1 MGIVLPPR
9 VGLAAMSALR
19 IFAGFAILLVLVA
32 GAFVAYAWRSVIDPI
47 NPPVQTSSDRALVAR
62 GADLA
67 AIGNCNVCHTAPGG
81 VPFAGGLGIPTPFGT
96 IYSTNITPDPQS
108 GIGRWSEAAFIRSMR
123 EGVDREGRHL
133 YPAFP
138 YDHYTLVTDEDSRAL
153 YAFLM
158 TRKAVS
164 AASPANELSF
174 PFNIRMLLAGWK
186 ALYLREGP
194 LQPDSNQSAEWN
206 RGRYLVEGLSHCG
219 ACHTPRNRLGA
230 EKKDEYFAGAEVE
243 NWTVYPINTNSPAPV
258 PWNADSLTFYLRH
271 GWHEH
276 HGASRGSMAPVT
288 ANLGSIPEADVRA
301 IAVYVS
307 DVMGRPSQ
315 ARIARGQAALATARK
330 ESEAPFAMR
339 ANSTDNGVGEAIF
352 LSACQGCH
360 DGRRPVPFGGLNLH
374 LSSAVNAPNAQN
386 IINVTLF
393 GLPAAKGEPSAIM
406 PAYHGVLNPD
416 QLVALLD
423 YMRDRFS
430 DQPAWTDTRA
440 RVTATMSG
448 EREVPIYRMDG
459 TTQAPPETSMRT
471 TPWP

>member
-1 MGIVLPPR
+1 MDIVLGR
-9 VGLAAMSALR
+9 RAELAAVKALR
-19 IFAGFAILLVLVA
+19 VLAALMILLVLGA
-32 GAFVAYAWRSVIDPI
+32 GAFVAYAWRSAIDPVD
-47 NPPVQTSSDRALVAR
+47 PPAQTSFDRALVAR

-67 AIGNCNVCHTAPGG
+67 AIGNCNVCHTAPGRQ
-81 VPFAGGLGIPTPFGT
+81 PFAGGLGIPTPFGT
-96 IYSTNITPDPQS
+96 IYSTNITPDPET

-138 YDHYTLVTDEDSRAL
+138 YDHYTLVSDEDNRAL
-153 YAFLM
+153 YAYLM
-158 TRKAVS
+158 TRKSVS
-164 AASPANELSF
+164 ATPLTNELSF
-174 PFNIRMLLAGWK
+174 PFNMRMLLAGWK
-186 ALYLREGP
+186 VLYFRKGP
-194 LQPDSNQSAEWN
+194 FQPDRARSAEWN
-206 RGRYLVEGLSHCG
+206 RGYYLTEGLSHCG

-230 EKKDEYFAGAEVE
+230 ERKGEYFAGAEVE
-243 NWTVYPINTNSPAPV
+243 NWTVYPINMNSPAPV

-301 IAVYVS
+301 IAVYVGE
-307 DVMGRPSQ
+307 VMGPPSRE
-315 ARIARGQAALATARK
+315 RIARGEAALATARR
-330 ESEAPFAMR
+330 ESEAPLAMH
-339 ANSTDNGVGEAIF
+339 ANSAGVGEAIF

-393 GLPAAKGEPSAIM
+393 GLPAARGEPSAIM
-406 PAYHGVLNPD
+406 PAYRGVLNQD

-423 YMRDRFS
+423 YMRERFS
-430 DQPAWTDTRA
+430 DQPAWTDTRE
-440 RVTATMSG
+440 RVAATMNG

-459 TTQAPPETSMRT
+459 TTQAPPATSMRT

>member
-1 MGIVLPPR
+1 MR
-9 VGLAAMSALR
+9 ALR
-19 IFAGFAILLVLVA
+19 VLFGFAMILALGGA
-32 GAFVAYAWRSVIDPI
+32 AFVAYAWRSEIDPVE
-47 NPPVQTSSDRALVAR
+47 PSGKAGFDPSLVAH

-67 AIGNCNVCHTAPGG
+67 AIGNCNVCHTAAGG
-81 VPFAGGLGIPTPFGT
+81 EPFAGGLGIPTPFGT
-96 IYSTNITPDPQS
+96 IYSTNITPDREA
-108 GIGRWSEAAFIRSMR
+108 GIGRWSEEAFIRSMR
-123 EGVDREGRHL
+123 EGVDREGQHL

-138 YDHYTLVTDEDSRAL
+138 YDHYTLVSDEDNRAL

-158 TRKAVS
+158 SRKAVP
-164 AASPANELSF
+164 AAPPANEVAF
-174 PFNIRMLLAGWK
+174 PFNIRILLAGWK
-186 ALYLREGP
+186 ALYLHEGP
-194 LQPDSNQSAEWN
+194 FQPDPGRSAEWN
-206 RGRYLVEGLSHCG
+206 RGRYLTDGLSHCG

-230 EKKDEYFAGAEVE
+230 ENKDKYFAGAEVE
-243 NWTVYPINTNSPAPV
+243 NWTVYPINVNSPAPV
-258 PWNADSLTFYLRH
+258 PWNAESLTFYLRH

-288 ANLGSIPEADVRA
+288 ANLGSIPEGDVKA
-301 IAVYVS
+301 IAAYVA

-315 ARIARGQAALATARK
+315 ERIARGEAASAAARK
-330 ESEAPFAMR
+330 EAETPLAIR
-339 ANSTDNGVGEAIF
+339 ASSTGGVGETIF

-360 DGRRPVPFGGLNLH
+360 NGRRSVPFGGLNLH
-374 LSSAVNAPNAQN
+374 LSSAVNAANAQN

-406 PAYHGVLNPD
+406 PAYRGVLNQD

-423 YMRDRFS
+423 YMRDQFS
-430 DQPAWTDTRA
+430 DQPAWTDTRE
-440 RVTATMSG
+440 RVAATMNG

>member
-1 MGIVLPPR
+1 
-9 VGLAAMSALR
+9 
-19 IFAGFAILLVLVA
+19 
-32 GAFVAYAWRSVIDPI
+32 
-47 NPPVQTSSDRALVAR
+47 
-62 GADLA
+62 
-67 AIGNCNVCHTAPGG
+67 
-81 VPFAGGLGIPTPFGT
+81 
-96 IYSTNITPDPQS
+96 
-108 GIGRWSEAAFIRSMR
+108 
-123 EGVDREGRHL
+123 
-133 YPAFP
+133 
-138 YDHYTLVTDEDSRAL
+138 
-153 YAFLM
+153 
-158 TRKAVS
+158 
-164 AASPANELSF
+164 
-174 PFNIRMLLAGWK
+174 
-186 ALYLREGP
+186 
-194 LQPDSNQSAEWN
+194 
-206 RGRYLVEGLSHCG
+206 
-219 ACHTPRNRLGA
+219 
-230 EKKDEYFAGAEVE
+230 
-243 NWTVYPINTNSPAPV
+243 V
-258 PWNADSLTFYLRH
+258 PWNAESLTFYLRH

-301 IAVYVS
+301 IAAYVS

-315 ARIARGQAALATARK
+315 ARIARGEAALATARK
-330 ESEAPFAMR
+330 ESDAPFAMR
-339 ANSTDNGVGEAIF
+339 ANSTGNGVGEAIF

-374 LSSAVNAPNAQN
+374 LSSAVNAANAQN

-430 DQPAWTDTRA
+430 DQPAWTDTRE

>member
-1 MGIVLPPR
+1 M
-9 VGLAAMSALR
+9 GLAAMRALR
-19 IFAGFAILLVLVA
+19 ILAGFAVLLVLGA
-32 GAFVAYAWRSVIDPI
+32 GVFTAYAWHSAIDPVDR
-47 NPPVQTSSDRALVAR
+47 PDQAGFDRALVAR

-81 VPFAGGLGIPTPFGT
+81 QPFAGGLGISTPFGT
-96 IYSTNITPDPQS
+96 IYSTNITPDPEA

-138 YDHYTLVTDEDSRAL
+138 YDHYTLVSDEDNRAL
-153 YAFLM
+153 YAYLM
-158 TRKAVS
+158 TRKAIP
-164 AASPANELSF
+164 ATPPANELSF
-174 PFNIRMLLAGWK
+174 PFNMRVLLAGWK
-186 ALYLREGP
+186 ALYFREGP
-194 LQPDSNQSAEWN
+194 FQPDPNRSVEWN
-206 RGRYLVEGLSHCG
+206 RGYYLTEGLSHCG
-219 ACHTPRNRLGA
+219 ACHTPRNQLGA

-243 NWTVYPINTNSPAPV
+243 NWTVYPINANSPAPV

-301 IAVYVS
+301 IATYVA
-307 DVMGRPSQ
+307 DVMGCPGQ
-315 ARIARGQAALATARK
+315 ERIARGEAALATARK
-330 ESEAPFAMR
+330 ESAPPLAVR
-339 ANSTDNGVGEAIF
+339 AHSTGGDIGEAIF

-360 DGRRPVPFGGLNLH
+360 DGRRPAPFGGLNLH

-393 GLPAAKGEPSAIM
+393 GLPAARGEPSAIM
-406 PAYHGVLNPD
+406 PAYRGVLNQD
-416 QLVALLD
+416 QLVALLA
-423 YMRDRFS
+423 YMRERFS
-430 DQPAWTDTRA
+430 DQPAWTDTRE
-440 RVTATMSG
+440 RVAATMNG

-459 TTQAPPETSMRT
+459 TTQAPPATSMRT
-471 TPWP
+471 APWP